1 MKMAAYTRR
10 IQLTGGS
17 TYIISL
23 PSKWIRENRLE
34 KGSELSID
42 ETNGNLL
49 ISQASQ
55 GKNEL
60 VKTINLEGK
69 VDLDNFQ
76 RALTSLYIADFDTL
90 VIRSSQYID
99 DSLRETVKKFSR
111 LVMGVEIFEE
121 SSRTIVLQNVLD
133 TSSFPM
139 ANAVRRMSLNVETML
154 GDVIKGIEDN
164 DTKLL
169 ESVISRDDD
178 VDRYQLYVYR
188 MVNRRKN
195 EAENSIYYL
204 IFSRILE
211 RIADHAV
218 NICRIWTSGE
228 HKRDDGKAAIV
239 EFMKK
244 ATYLYN
250 SSVES
255 FYAKKFELLN
265 SIISKKPVF
274 IKEKQALME
283 GAADSD
289 FSHYTSSISEE
300 ALRVALYAT
309 DIAELAM
316 DLILGNK
323 LDFTISS

>member
-1 MKMAAYTRR
+1 MAAYTRR

-34 KGSELSID
+34 KGSELTID

-49 ISQASQ
+49 ISQAAL

-60 VKTINLEGK
+60 VKKINIEGK
-69 VDLDNFQ
+69 VDLVNFQ
-76 RALTSLYIADFDTL
+76 RALTSLYISDFDTL

-164 DTKLL
+164 DTRLL

-195 EAENSIYYL
+195 EAENSIFYL

-218 NICRIWTSGE
+218 NICKIWNAGE
-228 HKRDDGKAAIV
+228 HGQDDPKAAMV
-239 EFMKK
+239 EFMKN
-244 ATYLYN
+244 ATALYN
-250 SSVES
+250 SSVEA
-255 FYAKKFELLN
+255 FYAKKFEVLN
-265 SIISKKPVF
+265 SIISRKPEF
-274 IKEKQALME
+274 IEEKQELTESVE
-283 GAADSD
+283 GSR
-289 FSHYTSSISEE
+289 FTHYLSSISEE

-316 DLILGNK
+316 DIILGNK
-323 LDFTISS
+323 MDFTIYS

>member
-1 MKMAAYTRR
+1 MASYTRR

-17 TYIISL
+17 TYIVSL
-23 PSKWIRENRLE
+23 PSKWIRDNRLE
-34 KGSELSID
+34 KGSELVID

-49 ISQASQ
+49 VSQSTQ
-55 GKNEL
+55 TKNEL
-60 VKTINLEGK
+60 VKKISIEGK
-69 VDLDNFQ
+69 VDLENFQ
-76 RALTSLYIADFDTL
+76 RTLTSLYISDFDTL

-99 DSLRETVKKFSR
+99 DNLRETVKKFSR

-133 TSSFPM
+133 ANSFPM

-154 GDVIKGIEDN
+154 GDVVKGIEDN
-164 DTKLL
+164 DEKLL
-169 ESVISRDDD
+169 DSVISRDDD
-178 VDRYQLYVYR
+178 VDRYQFYVYR

-195 EAENSIYYL
+195 EAENSIFYL

-218 NICRIWTSGE
+218 NICKIWKSGDHPGGESKTSM
-228 HKRDDGKAAIV
+228 V

-244 ATYLYN
+244 AMGLYN
-250 SSVES
+250 SSVEA
-255 FYAKKFELLN
+255 FYAKKFEILN
-265 SIISKKPVF
+265 SIISSKPVF
-274 IKEKQALME
+274 LEEKDALMVNVE
-283 GAADSD
+283 GTEIA
-289 FSHYTSSISEE
+289 HYASALSEE

-316 DLILGNK
+316 DIILANK
-323 LDFTISS
+323 MEFTIYS

>member
-1 MKMAAYTRR
+1 MAAYTRR

-34 KGSELSID
+34 KGSELVID

-49 ISQASQ
+49 ISQAAQ

-60 VKTINLEGK
+60 VKKINIEGK

-76 RALTSLYIADFDTL
+76 RSLTSLYISDFDTL
-90 VIRSSQYID
+90 IIRSSQYID

-121 SSRTIVLQNVLD
+121 SSRTVVLQNVLD
-133 TSSFPM
+133 SSSFPM

-164 DTKLL
+164 DTRLL

-195 EAENSIYYL
+195 EAENSIFYL

-218 NICRIWTSGE
+218 NICKIWTAGE
-228 HKRDDGKAAIV
+228 HGDEEDKEPMVK
-239 EFMKK
+239 FMKK
-244 ATYLYN
+244 ATSLYN
-250 SSVES
+250 SSVEA
-255 FYAKKFELLN
+255 FYAKKFEVLN
-265 SIISKKPVF
+265 SIISRKPEF
-274 IKEKQALME
+274 NEEKQSLME
-283 GAADSD
+283 SVQGTP
-289 FSHYTSSISEE
+289 FSHYLSAISEE

-316 DLILGNK
+316 DIILGNK
-323 LDFTISS
+323 MDFTIYS

>member
-1 MKMAAYTRR
+1 MVAYTRR

-34 KGSELSID
+34 KGSELTID

-49 ISQASQ
+49 ITQAAQ

-60 VKTINLEGK
+60 VKKVNIEGK

-76 RALTSLYIADFDTL
+76 RALTSLYIADFDSL
-90 VIRSSQYID
+90 IIRSSQYID
-99 DSLRETVKKFSR
+99 DNLRETVKKFSR

-133 TSSFPM
+133 ANSFPL

-154 GDVIKGIEDN
+154 GDVIKGIDDN
-164 DTKLL
+164 DTRLL

-188 MVNRRKN
+188 IVNRRKN
-195 EAENSIYYL
+195 EAENSIFYL

-228 HKRDDGKAAIV
+228 HGQEDGRAAIV

-244 ATYLYN
+244 ATALYN
-250 SSVES
+250 SSVEA
-255 FYAKKFELLN
+255 FYAKKFEVLN
-265 SIISKKPVF
+265 AIISRKPEF
-274 IKEKQALME
+274 IDEKQGLM
-283 GAADSD
+283 GSVDGSK
-289 FSHYTSSISEE
+289 FSHYASSISEE

-323 LDFTISS
+323 MEFTINS

>member
-1 MKMAAYTRR
+1 MAAYTRR

-23 PSKWIRENRLE
+23 PSKWIKENRLE

-49 ISQASQ
+49 ISQAAQ
-55 GKNEL
+55 GKSEL
-60 VKTINLEGK
+60 VKRINIEGK

-90 VIRSSQYID
+90 IIRSSQYID
-99 DSLRETVKKFSR
+99 DNLREMVKKFSR

-133 TSSFPM
+133 TNSFPM

-195 EAENSIYYL
+195 EAENSIYFL

-218 NICRIWTSGE
+218 NICRIWASGE
-228 HKRDDGKAAIV
+228 HVQEDGKTAIV
-239 EFMKK
+239 EFMKR
-244 ATYLYN
+244 ATSLYN
-250 SSVES
+250 SSVEA
-255 FYAKKFELLN
+255 FYAKKFEALN
-265 SIISKKPVF
+265 SIISRKPAF
-274 IKEKQALME
+274 IEEKQTMMDS
-283 GAADSD
+283 AADSSY
-289 FSHYTSSISEE
+289 SHYTSPISEE

-323 LDFTISS
+323 MDFVIYS

>member
-1 MKMAAYTRR
+1 MASYTRR

-17 TYIISL
+17 TYIVSL
-23 PSKWIRENRLE
+23 PSKWIRDNRLE
-34 KGSELSID
+34 KGSELIID

-49 ISQASQ
+49 ISQSSQ
-55 GKNEL
+55 TKNEL
-60 VKTINLEGK
+60 VKKINVEGK
-69 VDLDNFQ
+69 VDLENFQ
-76 RALTSLYIADFDTL
+76 RSLTSLYISDFDTL

-121 SSRTIVLQNVLD
+121 SSRTIVLKNVLD
-133 TSSFPM
+133 ASSFPM

-154 GDVIKGIEDN
+154 GDVVKGIEDN
-164 DTKLL
+164 DYKLL

-178 VDRYQLYVYR
+178 VDRYQFYVYR

-195 EAENSIYYL
+195 EAENSIFYL

-218 NICRIWTSGE
+218 NICKIWATGE
-228 HKRDDGKAAIV
+228 HDGNEEKAAMV

-244 ATYLYN
+244 ATELYN
-250 SSVES
+250 SSVEA
-255 FYAKKFELLN
+255 FYAKKFEILN
-265 SIISKKPVF
+265 SIISRKPAF
-274 IKEKQALME
+274 LKEKDALLE
-283 GAADSD
+283 GVEGTEFA
-289 FSHYTSSISEE
+289 HYASSISEE

-316 DLILGNK
+316 DIILANK
-323 LDFTISS
+323 MEFTIFS